1 MGASEPESFADAGDR
16 DGLQQDRD
24 PDSRATRH
32 WQDYR
37 YRSLVQVFGAWAQW
51 ALSRLRGQTSC
62 YWRGPLTDQQDCGGF
77 ASEGRGRC
85 IARLCAVRR
94 SSEVSGPENYERAGG
109 PAHRSGSR
117 LLAIIAIV
125 TVGNQEV
132 PETLEETVQVVPE
145 DGKVGRPS
153 TLNMCEVSVVMS
165 IAERFFKSGARL
177 KDMGVI
183 SPYTGHNA
191 EIKKAVAQ
199 FQKDTPSARETLD
212 VGAVDAFQG
221 KEENIVICSTVRCST
236 DGSVGHVAD
245 LRRLTVA
252 LTRARQGLVNSLL
265 CKSPPPRCCL
275 RDACSLL

>member
-1 MGASEPESFADAGDR
+1 MRAIETAYNRTGALIVGPPGTGKNTVIDLLFKCLVRGHNGHFLGSEAKP
-16 DGLQQDRD
+16 
-24 PDSRATRH
+24 
-32 WQDYR
+32 
-37 YRSLVQVFGAWAQW
+37 LVTGAARLPISKI
-51 ALSRLRGQTSC
+51 AL
-62 YWRGPLTDQQDCGGF
+62 DF
-77 ASEGRGRC
+77 ASEGRDRC
-85 IARLCAVRR
+85 IARLCAVWR

-109 PAHRSGSR
+109 PAHRGGSR

-145 DGKVGRPS
+145 DGTVGRPS

-199 FQKDTPSARETLD
+199 FQKDTPYARGTLD
-212 VGAVDAFQG
+212 VGTVDAFQG
-221 KEENIVICSTVRCST
+221 KEENIVISSTVRCSS

-245 LRRLTVA
+245 LRRLTFA
-252 LTRARQGLVNSLL
+252 LTSARQGLLNSLL
-265 CKSPPPRCCL
+265 CKSPPPLWCL
-275 RDACSLL
+275 RGACSLL